1 MMGPYHYG
9 AHQFGDWRQYAG
21 LGRQQQA
28 VAPPSSSGP
37 VKPPENFS
45 EFMGNKL
52 GPMQSQVSNFAKAAG
67 QALGGD
73 FGSALTTMS
82 GAQFGLPSPGAAQM
96 PSPGVV
102 QTPPMDNAYDYTSQ
116 LER

>member
-1 MMGPYHYG
+1 MNPFHYG

-21 LGRQQQA
+21 LQQQRQPA
-28 VAPPSSSGP
+28 VPPPSSTP

-45 EFMGNKL
+45 EFIGNKL
-52 GPMQSQVSNFAKAAG
+52 GPLQGQVSNFAKAAG

-82 GAQFGLPSPGAAQM
+82 GARFGSPSLGAAQM
-96 PSPGVV
+96 PSPGIV